1 MRRKMKIDFNTKK
14 TEADWQRVFDD
25 FCIKATPK
33 WFEWLGWVLILGALT
48 FLTELTQ
55 NTILSITSW
64 FSYFALFLYLQSFF
78 FSLDFH
84 GLPFVKSEKI
94 RRLMSLLISGILA
107 LCVWLFLIK
116 LVSEIS
122 GKI

>member
-1 MRRKMKIDFNTKK
+1 MKIDFNTKK
-14 TEADWQRVFDD
+14 TEADWQRVLDD
-25 FCIKATPK
+25 FWMKATPR
-33 WFEWLGWVLILGALT
+33 WFEWLSWVLILGAFT

-55 NTILSITSW
+55 DGVLSIVSG
-64 FSYFALFLYLQSFF
+64 FSYVALFFYLQSFF

-94 RRLMSLLISGILA
+94 RRPLSLLISGILSYGI
-107 LCVWLFLIK
+107 WSSLIR
-116 LVSEIS
+116 LASEIG